1 MKNPLI
7 LVAGLLLLLTPS
19 AALADM
25 TKEERRAA
33 RRAAA
38 ERQARAKQAA
48 FWVASLSKPRVQDR
62 FEAIWN
68 LEALA
73 PESVDPL
80 VGLLAGR
87 KVKHEVLR
95 AATEALGEIK
105 DPKARW
111 VLEQAA
117 VDPAL
122 PLPNR
127 LTALIAIA
135 RLLDAPSRDFLR
147 AFAGGKLPVATL
159 QPIPPGA
166 KRKKRRVKR
175 RQKRARL
182 AGVDPLLRRVALIAL
197 GMVGDAGLRPA
208 AEASLGLTRD
218 AETRRAAYRAMG
230 YLKDRRLIELFVE
243 GLKDPNPL
251 VRGQAANAL
260 GKTGG
265 VATADAIERNLK
277 TMAPSGE
284 RFLLVDALAWVG
296 RQSAIDELIM
306 IAETKNSPL
315 QSVAATVLLEIR
327 ARTALP
333 AFRRVLDEHLRKGNH
348 LPGVGQVMVYT
359 LGDLGD
365 KQSTPL
371 LMRALTKGS
380 APTQREAATAL
391 GKLRVQK
398 ATPALLKIVR
408 KGRLFSRVGALVAL
422 GRIGDKRN
430 AAVLTKSLQDR
441 DAPVR
446 WAAAVALERL
456 GEARVVPALTRLL
469 KDPHPFVAAQA
480 QTAIAVLKGKT
491 GTRKRAA
498 EQSDV
503 QLSRLRAL
511 EREFLLR
518 YRVGAAG
525 PHFGIAAEKVE
536 VVPPA
541 RGKNNVAKGSGVQRR
556 MVYPNESAVLKW
568 ESVIS
573 TCGGTHPPIEYRI
586 PVEVKVGE
594 EVGEPRWEENPNWG
608 AWRAREAEI
617 NAEFQAEMSRRTAA
631 RDRAQKA
638 RDDARAASDQAFLDE
653 ERMRAERIY
662 RLKTIRAELEAELA
676 EADSAAAG
684 GKRRP

>member
-1 MKNPLI
+1 MKSPLI
-7 LVAGLLLLLTPS
+7 LVAGLLLLTPG
-19 AALADM
+19 AALAGDL

-38 ERQARAKQAA
+38 ERHVRLKQAA

-80 VGLLAGR
+80 VALLAAR
-87 KVKHEVLR
+87 KVKPEVLR
-95 AATEALGEIK
+95 AASEALGEIK

-117 VDPAL
+117 VDPTL

-127 LTALIAIA
+127 LTALVAIA

-147 AFAGGKLPVATL
+147 GFAGGKLPVASL

-166 KRKKRRVKR
+166 KRKKQRGK
-175 RQKRARL
+175 KKARTL
-182 AGVDPLLRRVALIAL
+182 AVDPLLRRVALLAL

-208 AEASLGLTRD
+208 AESALALKGD
-218 AETRRAAYRAMG
+218 AETRRAAYRALG
-230 YLKDRRLIELFVE
+230 YLKDRRLVELFVE
-243 GLKDPNPL
+243 GLKDPNSL

-306 IAETKNSPL
+306 ISETKNSPL

-359 LGDLGD
+359 LGDLED

-371 LMRALTKGS
+371 LLRALTKGS

-391 GKLRVQK
+391 GKLRAQAAV
-398 ATPALLKIVR
+398 PALLKIVR

-430 AAVLTKSLQDR
+430 AVVLSKSLQDR

-456 GEARVVPALTRLL
+456 GEPRVVPALARLL

-480 QTAIAVLKGKT
+480 QTAIAVLQGKT
-491 GTRKRAA
+491 GTRQRAQ
-498 EQSDV
+498 EQSD
-503 QLSRLRAL
+503 LHLTRLRAL
-511 EREFLLR
+511 EREYLLR
-518 YRVGAAG
+518 YRVGSAG
-525 PHFGIAAEKVE
+525 PHFGIAAEKVAIA
-536 VVPPA
+536 PPA
-541 RGKNNVAKGSGVQRR
+541 PRRTNNAPRPESGLSRR

-573 TCGGTHPPIEYRI
+573 TCGGTHPPIEYRWPI
-586 PVEVKVGE
+586 EVKAGE
-594 EVGEPRWEENPNWG
+594 EVGEPRWESNPEWEQ
-608 AWRAREAEI
+608 WRQREAQI
-617 NAEFQAEMSRRTAA
+617 AAEVRAEQSARQAQ
-631 RDRAQKA
+631 RDRLQKS

-676 EADSAAAG
+676 EGDSSTSGA
-684 GKRRP
+684 KRRP